1 MEKVSQYNE
10 VKSLVVT
17 DESLSRIWLVG
28 SYTRDPN
35 DPNSGPRPLDVSNRI
50 TVSLRTN
57 DRINLPRVA
66 DDFGL
71 TALEIVEI
79 SPERIK
85 RPGSQTT
92 DEKDEKDVMRIGEIR
107 QKYESRTPVAID
119 NNLGSAGLIFV
130 ELKPVGTKVEHWVA
144 AASDLLLV
152 GDQSIATEV
161 WKKFGDDFKPSE
173 SAVVTFLHLFEDQ
186 SPHEA
191 GVVALAE
198 MLCAGLPGKAV
209 YDQPL
214 GPAVDGVPP
223 GVVRRSDGWYYY
235 ASKRRIGCVLA
246 NTKESSPFRTK
257 FFPKDFRE
265 EMIGILGFGL
275 VESHFL
281 SLYLKNLSTDDNMSE
296 AAEAVRKLRQLN
308 RASLSLQAALG
319 NGQVS
324 NRHGVQLWY
333 DTIATGLQLE
343 QRLSNLFKVVA
354 SLTEVHQA
362 ELQAQET
369 FDQGRLLRLGTF
381 FAGALGYATVIEALN
396 SYKDGE
402 VPDLMK
408 LWLDIS
414 PLNLLV
420 PMLVVGVLA
429 VAGQQI
435 YQWLAARIGRS
446 LKSK

>member
-1 MEKVSQYNE
+1 VEKVSQYNE
-10 VKSLVVT
+10 VKSLVVN

-35 DPNSGPRPLDVSNRI
+35 DPNSGPRPLDDSV
-50 TVSLRTN
+50 TVSLRTK
-57 DRINLPRVA
+57 DRINLPREA
-66 DDFGL
+66 DDLGL
-71 TALEIVEI
+71 TELEIVEI
-79 SPERIK
+79 REERIE
-85 RPGSQTT
+85 RPGSRQT
-92 DEKDEKDVMRIGEIR
+92 DEKDVMRIGEIR
-107 QKYESRTPVAID
+107 QKYESRTPVVID
-119 NNLGSAGLIFV
+119 NNIGSAGLIFV
-130 ELKPVGTKVEHWVA
+130 ELKPVGKKVDYWVA
-144 AASDLLLV
+144 AASELLLV
-152 GDQSIATEV
+152 GKESIATEV
-161 WKKFGDDFKPSE
+161 WKKFGENFKPSE
-173 SAVVTFLHLFEDQ
+173 SAVVTFLHLLQDQ

-198 MLCAGLPGKAV
+198 MLCAGLPGDAT

-214 GPAVDGVPP
+214 GPGVDGVPP
-223 GVVRRSDGWYYY
+223 GVVRRSDNWYYY

-246 NTKESSPFRTK
+246 NTNESSPFRRGT
-257 FFPKDFRE
+257 FPQGFRE
-265 EMIGILGFGL
+265 EMIGVLGFGL
-275 VESHFL
+275 LESHFL
-281 SLYLKNLSTDDNMSE
+281 SLYLKKLSTDDNMGE

-308 RASLSLQAALG
+308 RASLLLQVALG

-369 FDQGRLLRLGTF
+369 IDQGRLLKLGTF

-396 SYKDGE
+396 SYEGVE

-414 PLNLLV
+414 PLNLVV

-446 LKSK
+446 LKSKKAGVS